1 MAPGRGLT
9 RQPQPSITGG
19 NVKGEVGAES
29 YKSPDGNHPQSFAAT
44 AEVTAHRKPACTNT
58 NRSAAGLSLGQFR
71 NRLIDL
77 ACQARRD
84 LAILACQP

>member
-44 AEVTAHRKPACTNT
+44 AEVTAHRNSNRYAPTPTGALRPKP
-58 NRSAAGLSLGQFR
+58 RPVPQSL
-71 NRLIDL
+71 D
-77 ACQARRD
+77 
-84 LAILACQP
+84 

>member
-19 NVKGEVGAES
+19 NVTGEVGAES

-58 NRSAAGLSLGQFR
+58 NRSAA
-71 NRLIDL
+71 
-77 ACQARRD
+77 A
-84 LAILACQP
+84 